1 MIRYCDDSVVCLSVR
16 PSVCLSSSLMHSREV
31 KIFLTSL
38 LIVVEDRGV
47 NYFWRVLRTIVNNN
61 ERTREMNSEYDDDE
75 GIYFIVV

>member
-1 MIRYCDDSVVCLSVR
+1 
-16 PSVCLSSSLMHSREV
+16 MHSREV

-61 ERTREMNSEYDDDE
+61 DRTREMNSEYDDDE